1 MAEGGGDACVA
12 GMKPDGEWVIDNT
25 DRESCAKNQAEEV
38 PTVPRLEPCSENSV
52 KEAVE
57 HMELDPN
64 DKNPAID
71 GKNDALVELQSESNE
86 METLQVVEGMTKE
99 VSIDTGL
106 DPSPGSLA
114 VKSSVDT
121 ELQLSD
127 KKQGKE
133 DQNDDSVLE
142 LADVKQTK
150 EGLVHVELEHGVKEA
165 SNEDVFSEV
174 SNPNFSPRDTSSH
187 SIHNI
192 PGGSG
197 EVSSLCSRSSSEEQS
212 LGEGGHCENNGSG
225 EASTS
230 CVVLEIPKHVSTTGI
245 RKITFKFSKRKEDS
259 EHTSSISHNQPLP
272 NEVHDGFHEVY
283 VPYASLDDC
292 MRTGMHPNMDRN
304 FFSDFAPNRE
314 LKMSKKV
321 VPDIY
326 PTNVKKLLST
336 GILEGARVKYISIHG
351 EVSYTFALYC
361 YLFFCALPRVRGKAC
376 S

>member
-1 MAEGGGDACVA
+1 MGEGGGDACVA
-12 GMKPDGEWVIDNT
+12 GMKPNGEWVIDNT
-25 DRESCAKNQAEEV
+25 DRESCAKNQSEEGT
-38 PTVPRLEPCSENSV
+38 TVPSLEPCSENSV
-52 KEAVE
+52 KESEE

-64 DKNPAID
+64 DKTPAID
-71 GKNDALVELQSESNE
+71 GENVAPLELQAESNE
-86 METLQVVEGMTKE
+86 METLQVAEGMTEE
-99 VSIDTGL
+99 VSMDTGL
-106 DPSPGSLA
+106 DPGPGSLA
-114 VKSSVDT
+114 VKSTVDT
-121 ELQLSD
+121 ESLHSD

-133 DQNDDSVLE
+133 DKNDHGVLA
-142 LADVKQTK
+142 LADVKQSK
-150 EGLVHVELEHGVKEA
+150 DGLVHVELENGVKEA

-212 LGEGGHCENNGSG
+212 LGEGDHCENNGSG

-259 EHTSSISHNQPLP
+259 EHTFSMSHNQPLP

-292 MRTGMHPNMDRN
+292 MRTGMHPNMDGN
-304 FFSDFAPNRE
+304 FFSDFALNRE

-321 VPDIY
+321 VPDNY

-351 EVSYTFALYC
+351 EVSYTFALHY
-361 YLFFCALPRVRGKAC
+361 YFFFCALPQVRGKAR

>member
-1 MAEGGGDACVA
+1 MAEGGGDALVAGLEREFKA
-12 GMKPDGEWVIDNT
+12 GMKPNGERVIDNT
-25 DRESCAKNQAEEV
+25 DRELRSGNQSEEV
-38 PTVPRLEPCSENSV
+38 PTVPRLEPCTENSV

-64 DKNPAID
+64 NITPAV
-71 GKNDALVELQSESNE
+71 GVKNDAPLELQADGKE

-99 VSIDTGL
+99 VYMDTGL
-106 DPSPGSLA
+106 ELGPGSLT
-114 VKSSVDT
+114 VKSSVDI
-121 ELQLSD
+121 ESQHSN

-133 DQNDDSVLE
+133 DQNDDSVFE
-142 LADVKQTK
+142 LNDVKQTK
-150 EGLVHVELEHGVKEA
+150 EALVHVESENGVKEA
-165 SNEDVFSEV
+165 SHEDVFSEV
-174 SNPNFSPRDTSSH
+174 SNPNFSPRDASSH

-192 PGGSG
+192 PGGCG
-197 EVSSLCSRSSSEEQS
+197 EVSSLCSRSSSEQES
-212 LGEGGHCENNGSG
+212 LGEGDHCENNGSG

-245 RKITFKFSKRKEDS
+245 RKITFKFSKRKENN

-283 VPYASLDDC
+283 VPYASLDDYVG
-292 MRTGMHPNMDRN
+292 TGMHPNMDRN
-304 FFSDFAPNRE
+304 FFSDFASNRE

-321 VPDIY
+321 VPDSY

-351 EVSYTFALYC
+351 EVSYTFALYL
-361 YLFFCALPRVRGKAC
+361 YLFFCALP
-376 S
+376 